1 MAQKNVLVA
10 ALLLWLSG
18 VALRIT
24 ILAVP
29 PVISLLHR
37 DLQMSGT
44 EIGILSGLPIM
55 LIAIAAIP
63 GALAISRFGA
73 LATLIGGLILT
84 AIGTGLRGIVFNVA
98 MLFLTTIIMSAG
110 IAIAQ
115 PTLPVIVRQ
124 WLPTRIGFGT
134 ATYSN
139 GLIAGALLPIIM
151 MLPVIMPLFSNSWR
165 ISLAVWALPVLIIA
179 GLLVLLAPKPVEPEN
194 IDRLAQHPEWSS
206 LDYKLLWRIGLI
218 FGSNNSIYF
227 CTNAFLP
234 GYLVDAGRSDLIGLA
249 LIVYNFSQLPSSL
262 LIMAFAG
269 RIERRAWPYLFAGTL
284 ALVSIAV
291 VASSAN
297 NWTVVATGLLGF
309 ASGISLALGL
319 ALPPLLSAPAQ
330 VGRVAAVMFVLS
342 YTYAM
347 VVSVCCGAVWDL
359 TGRASSAFVVIAISV
374 LPLMLLIPTIRF
386 GRS

>member
-1 MAQKNVLVA
+1 
-10 ALLLWLSG
+10 
-18 VALRIT
+18 
-24 ILAVP
+24 
-29 PVISLLHR
+29 
-37 DLQMSGT
+37 
-44 EIGILSGLPIM
+44 
-55 LIAIAAIP
+55 
-63 GALAISRFGA
+63 
-73 LATLIGGLILT
+73 
-84 AIGTGLRGIVFNVA
+84 

-124 WLPTRIGFGT
+124 WLPTRIGLGT

-179 GLLVLLAPKPVEPEN
+179 GLLVLLAPKQIEPRD
-194 IDRLAQHPEWSS
+194 IDSLAQQHPKWSS

-262 LIMAFAG
+262 LIMAFAS
-269 RIERRAWPYLFAGTL
+269 RIERRAWPYLFAGAL

-291 VASSAN
+291 VASSAS
-297 NWTVVATGLLGF
+297 NWTVVATGALGF
-309 ASGISLALGL
+309 ASGISLGLGL

-386 GRS
+386 RRS